1 MAEKI
6 LFIDRDGVLIQEP
19 SEDYQIDSL
28 EKLEFVP
35 GVFRAL
41 GAIRERGDY
50 YFAMVSNQD
59 GLGTASFPEET
70 FYPAHEKMLRALKG
84 EGISFDAIHID
95 PSMPEDDSPNRKP
108 RTGMLKEYFSS
119 EYDLEH
125 SLVIGDRLSDIEL
138 AANLS
143 CRAVWFADKSRMQEL
158 KTDDARRKGLEDVCI
173 AVTKDWFE
181 IASLLMGDQLSLLPH
196 RKAETRRKTAE
207 TDIYI
212 RLDLD
217 GSGEGSISTGLKF
230 FDHMLSQIP
239 RHAGIDLDIKVD
251 GDLEVDE
258 HHTIEDTGLAL
269 GRVFLEALG
278 DKRGISRYGFLLPM
292 DEALARTAVDFSGR
306 PWLVWNVP
314 FTREYVGDMPT
325 EMLFH
330 FFKSFSDEAKCNL
343 HIQAEGENQHHLA
356 EAVFKGFARAVGMA
370 IKRDPLDMALPST
383 KGAL

>member
-1 MAEKI
+1 MAKKI

-84 EGISFDAIHID
+84 EGIRFDAIHID

-143 CRAVWFADKSRMQEL
+143 CRAVWFADKSRRQEL
-158 KTDDARRKGLEDVCI
+158 KTEEARQKGLEDVCI

-181 IASLLMGDQLSLLPH
+181 IAALLMGDKLSLLPH

-217 GSGEGSISTGLKF
+217 GSGEGNISTGLKF

-292 DEALARTAVDFSGR
+292 DESLARTAVDFSGR
-306 PWLVWNVP
+306 PWLVWDVP

-325 EMLFH
+325 EMVFH